1 MNTQKMHE
9 DDEIM
14 DWHGV
19 GALYIEKNFGE
30 ERESTRTINFVVG
43 MEFIFTL

>member
-1 MNTQKMHE
+1 MHE

-19 GALYIEKNFGE
+19 GAHYYNIIEKNFGE